1 MIELSGGDR
10 FARSSKERKAK
21 NIHKDRFARSSKE
34 RKAKNIHKAGNIET
48 YWE

>member
-21 NIHKDRFARSSKE
+21 NIHKVGK
-34 RKAKNIHKAGNIET
+34 IET
-48 YWE
+48 